1 MAMSCTYIKYVCTF
15 TIFKTFTLSQVM
27 YTAKS
32 LNVGADEI
40 CQRLLKLRD
49 NVPNLGQ
56 KGVRVPPCESQCY
69 TRNRGEGQQ
78 HK

>member
-1 MAMSCTYIKYVCTF
+1 
-15 TIFKTFTLSQVM
+15 M
-27 YTAKS
+27 YTAKC

-40 CQRLLKLRD
+40 CQWLLKLRD